1 MLTLLLGPA
10 GTGKTAFVMDQI
22 RQAVSEGS
30 GGRILLVPEQYS
42 HEAERELC
50 ARCGD
55 SLSLYAEVFSFTGL
69 ARRLQ
74 QELGGGARKLL
85 DKGGRLLCMTMALSA
100 LGPRLKVYTGARRR
114 AELQLLLLRALDEL
128 KSACVGPEQLARA
141 AEQCSGALQ
150 QKLEDLSLITQAYDA
165 VTAQGHLDPA
175 DRLSILADQ
184 IARSD
189 FDEKTH
195 VYVDGFIDFTY
206 QELNVLE
213 ALLRKG
219 VEMTV
224 CLTADGLHGTEEI
237 FALSR
242 ISAHRLMAGAEALGI
257 PVKVRE
263 MAAGEGKNPA
273 LRFFSQQMLR
283 YEKCSWTGDP
293 APIRLLLAQ
302 SPEEE
307 CEAAAARV
315 LELVREQGCRWREIA
330 VAVRGFESYRA
341 ALETAFRQYGVPLFV
356 ARRSEVLS
364 RPVPAL
370 ISLAYEIV
378 EGGWELDDVLSYLRT
393 GLLDLT
399 AEDADLLGGYLF
411 LWQLRGS
418 AWEKD
423 RDWNQHPQGYGV
435 PETEESRETLK
446 RINELRRQVS
456 DPLLHFAHRSG
467 LAGTAKGQAAALAG
481 LLEELRLPEQ
491 LEKRSK
497 MLEAEDRLELAG
509 EYSQLW
515 ELTVS
520 ALEQCATILGD
531 TEMDRETF
539 GRLFLLMLSQYDIG
553 LIPVALDRVNAGDFD
568 RMRRRNIKHLIV
580 LGCSDDRL
588 PPAAEGTG
596 VFSDEERE
604 RLQELSIDLGSG
616 DGELWREFSLIY
628 HCLTLPSESLCLIAP
643 LRNGE
648 GSPVQPAFV
657 YQRARSL
664 FGLVPETLQ
673 AADLR
678 LNARDP
684 ALTLAAAAFRE
695 GGSQARAAA
704 AYFLR
709 REPERFSRLQIAARM
724 TRGQLSPQAVERLY
738 GRQLR
743 LSASRIDRFASCKF
757 AYFCQYGLKAKPH
770 EPARF
775 SAPEIGTFYHYLL
788 ENTAREV
795 AGMGG
800 FGQVGDEELERICD
814 RYIQQ
819 YVHEEL
825 NDFREKTPRFLYLF
839 HRICRDARQVV
850 LDTAQELRRSEFEP
864 LDFELDFSKAQDIR
878 PLELGEGQERL
889 ALTGIADRVDGW
901 VHENKLYLRVVDYKT
916 GHKQFSLSDVWYGQ
930 GLQMLLYLFAL
941 EADGERRYGREIVP
955 AGVMYVPAKSP
966 ILSIKR
972 NVPDEEI
979 AKERAKQLRRSG
991 LVLDEPPVLEAWE
1004 KGEEKRYIPVKLR
1017 SSPGSTNS
1025 LASAERLGR
1034 LDRHIRESLKEMASE
1049 LRRGD
1054 ISADPWYRSQQEN
1067 ACLTC
1072 PYQDACFFSDGEN
1085 GESCRR
1091 LPPLK
1096 DEQVWENLEQAQ
1108 VQRPEAEQEAEHE

>member
-1 MLTLLLGPA
+1 MLRFFIGRA
-10 GTGKTAFVMDQI
+10 GTGKTA
-22 RQAVSEGS
+22 AVIAEIKQNMSLPT
-30 GGRILLVPEQYS
+30 GRDLLLVPEQYS

-50 ARCGD
+50 RACGD
-55 SLSLYAEVFSFTGL
+55 RLSLTAEVLSFTGL
-69 ARRLQ
+69 QRSMAARV
-74 QELGGGARKLL
+74 GGAALPWL
-85 DKGGRLLCMTMALSA
+85 DKGGRMLCMALA
-100 LGPRLKVYTGARRR
+100 LQGVGSRLKVYSAAQYRP
-114 AELQLLLLRALDEL
+114 ELQGMLLSAVDEL
-128 KSACVGPEQLARA
+128 KSACIDSAMLQEAAVGCE
-141 AEQCSGALQ
+141 GALAE
-150 QKLEDLSLITQAYDA
+150 KLTDLSLVLEAYDSVVA
-165 VTAQGHLDPA
+165 NGRADPS
-175 DRLSILADQ
+175 DRLTLLARQ
-184 IARSD
+184 IDAGGLPRG
-189 FDEKTH
+189 TR
-195 VYVDGFIDFTY
+195 VYVDGFIDFTF
-206 QELNVLE
+206 QELRVLE
-213 ALLRKG
+213 ALLKRG

-242 ISAHRLMAGAEALGI
+242 RSAHLLLSRAEALGI
-257 PVKVRE
+257 PVQVRE
-263 MAAGEGKNPA
+263 MEAREGKAPA
-273 LRFFSQQMLR
+273 LRFFSEQMLR
-283 YEKCSWTGDP
+283 YERQTWTGDP

-341 ALETAFRQYGVPLFV
+341 QLESTFRQYGVPLFV
-356 ARRSEVLS
+356 TRRSEVLS

-370 ISLAYEIV
+370 IGLAYEIA
-378 EGGWELDDVLSYLRT
+378 ENGWELDDMLSYLRT

-399 AEDADLLGGYLF
+399 EEESDLLAGYLF
-411 LWQLRGS
+411 LWQLRGA
-418 AWEKD
+418 AWE
-423 RDWNQHPQGYGV
+423 RNTDWRQHPDGYGV
-435 PETEESRETLK
+435 AETEESREKLG
-446 RINELRRQVS
+446 RINELRQRVS
-456 DPLLHFAHRSG
+456 RPLLNFAERSG
-467 LAGTAKGQAAALAG
+467 LADTAEKQAAALAE

-491 LEKRSK
+491 LEKRARL
-497 MLEAEDRLELAG
+497 LEAEDRLELAA

-520 ALEQCATILGD
+520 ALEQCAAILGD

-568 RMRRRNIKHLIV
+568 RMRRRNIRHLIV

-588 PPAAEGTG
+588 PPAAEGGG

-616 DGELWREFSLIY
+616 EGELWREFSLIY

-643 LRNGE
+643 LRNTE
-648 GSPVQPAFV
+648 GSPVEPAYV
-657 YQRARSL
+657 YHRAGAI
-664 FGLVPETLQ
+664 FGLTPETVC

-678 LNARDP
+678 LSARNP
-684 ALTLAAAAFRE
+684 ALSMAATALRG

-704 AYFLR
+704 AWFLR
-709 REPERFSRLQIAARM
+709 QEPERFSRLTAASQM
-724 TRGQLSPQAVERLY
+724 TRGQLSPRAVEQLY
-738 GRQLR
+738 GKQLR

-795 AGMGG
+795 SGLGG
-800 FGQVGDEELERICD
+800 FGQVSDEQVGRICE
-814 RYIQQ
+814 RYVEK

-839 HRICRDARQVV
+839 HRICQDARQVV
-850 LDTAQELRRSEFEP
+850 LDTAQELRRSDFQP

-878 PLELGEGQERL
+878 PLELGEGAEKL

-901 VHENKLYLRVVDYKT
+901 VHEGRLYLRVVDYKT
-916 GHKQFSLSDVWYGQ
+916 GHKQFSLSDIWYGQ

-941 EADGERRYGREIVP
+941 EADGEQRYEHEIVP
-955 AGVMYVPAKSP
+955 AGVMYVPAKS
-966 ILSIKR
+966 ILLRLDGDTDRETIEKKR
-972 NVPDEEI
+972 SD
-979 AKERAKQLRRSG
+979 QLRRSG
-991 LVLDEPPVLEAWE
+991 LVLDDPEVLEAWE
-1004 KGEEKRYIPVKLR
+1004 KGEDKRYIPVKLR
-1017 SSPGSTNS
+1017 GAAGSCNS
-1025 LASAERLGR
+1025 LASAERIGQ
-1034 LDRHIRESLKEMASE
+1034 LDRHIRRTLREMASE
-1049 LRRGD
+1049 LRHGA
-1054 ISADPWYRSQQEN
+1054 IAADPWYRSQQEN
-1067 ACLTC
+1067 ACLSC

-1091 LPPLK
+1091 LQKLK
-1096 DEQVWENLEQAQ
+1096 DDEVWQNMEAAES
-1108 VQRPEAEQEAEHE
+1108 PEREQEAQHE